1 MNTVTTTLNEVIG
14 LKEVARNQDK
24 IFIPVVK
31 KIAADQLTSLNV
43 YRAVT
48 TQNSPS
54 AFLESVREGSRVD
67 RYSYIGINPV
77 GKFVSKENI
86 SYYEYLQSDKQT
98 EITKNPVSHLSG
110 LLKKYSPLKVN
121 KLPPF
126 YGGGLGF
133 IGFEAV
139 TLVEPSIPRN
149 THDDLRVPDICL
161 HFYDIVIVF
170 DHAFQSLYIIKNIDI
185 TNGKIE
191 ELYREAS
198 MILKSLKSM
207 IYNFNPNDKNHKII
221 GKSPAD
227 TEESNMT
234 QEEYIYMVKKAKE
247 YIEKGD
253 VFQVVLSQR
262 FRRDFTGSGLALYR
276 VLRRINPS
284 PYLFYLNL
292 GNGTELIGA
301 SPEVMICV
309 KDGVVTIRPIAGT
322 LPRGANDKEDEI
334 NAQILQNDPKE
345 IAEHKILA
353 DLARNDVGRV
363 CKLKTVRVS
372 GVMRIEKY
380 SHVMHLVTD
389 VTGELR
395 DDVNS
400 LTACLHSLPAGTL
413 SGGPKIR
420 SLQLIAEMEKNARGP
435 YGGLVGWFTD
445 KDIDTCIFIRS
456 AIVKDGSI
464 YFQSGGGIV
473 TDSVPEKEYNES
485 LIKSKGM
492 KVSLDMMTISGGE

>member
-1 MNTVTTTLNEVIG
+1 MNTVTTLNEVIE
-14 LKEVARNQDK
+14 LKELASNQGK
-24 IFIPVVK
+24 ILVPVVK
-31 KIAADQLTSLNV
+31 KISADHLTSLNV

-48 TQNSPS
+48 TKYSPS
-54 AFLESVREGSRVD
+54 ALLESVREGSRVD
-67 RYSYIGINPV
+67 RYSYIGIDPV

-86 SYYEYLQSDKQT
+86 SYFEYLRTDKKI
-98 EITKNPVSHLSG
+98 EITKNPVNHLEG
-110 LLKKYSPLKVN
+110 LLKTYSPLKIS

-126 YGGGLGF
+126 YGGGLGY

-149 THDDLRVPDICL
+149 KNGDLRIADICT
-161 HFYDIVIVF
+161 HFYDTIIAF
-170 DHAFQSLYIIKNIDI
+170 DHAFQNLYIIKNIDI
-185 TNGKIE
+185 TSREINTLYKEALEKITSIE
-191 ELYREAS
+191 KQ
-198 MILKSLKSM
+198 I
-207 IYNFNPNDKNHKII
+207 NDFNPSDKNHKISA
-221 GKSPAD
+221 KSPAD
-227 TEESNMT
+227 TEISNMT
-234 QEEYIYMVKKAKE
+234 EKEYISMVKEAKK

-253 VFQVVLSQR
+253 VFQLVLSQR
-262 FRRDFTGSGLALYR
+262 FRRDFCGSGLALYR
-276 VLRRINPS
+276 VLRSINPS

-292 GNGTELIGA
+292 GDGTELIGA

-309 KDGVVTIRPIAGT
+309 KDGIVTIRPIAGT

-353 DLARNDVGRV
+353 DLARNDVGRI

-389 VTGELR
+389 VAGELKEGIS
-395 DDVNS
+395 S
-400 LTACLHSLPAGTL
+400 LAACLHSLPAGTL
-413 SGGPKIR
+413 AGGPKIR
-420 SLQLIAEMEKNARGP
+420 ALQLIAEIEKNARGP

-456 AIVKDGSI
+456 ALIKDGYI

-473 TDSVPEKEYNES
+473 NDSVPEKEYNES

-492 KVSLDMMTISGGE
+492 KVSLDIMTKSGGE